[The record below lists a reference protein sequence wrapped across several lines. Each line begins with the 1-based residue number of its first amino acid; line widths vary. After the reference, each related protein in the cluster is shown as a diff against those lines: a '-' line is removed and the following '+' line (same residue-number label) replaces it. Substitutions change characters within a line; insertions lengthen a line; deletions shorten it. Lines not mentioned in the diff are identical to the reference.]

1 MTKPMTLAAGCGLLL
16 AVVLILWQ
24 GPAAVVHALASVGI
38 GALWITLVRCV
49 QIAGAGC
56 AWWMLLPG
64 ATGELLRGCLVLRW
78 VRDAINTLLPV
89 AQIGGEFVGAR
100 LLRVWRVAGGLAGA
114 SVLVDLLIQT
124 ATQLAFAFL
133 GVALLARLGGQQQLI
148 SWLSLGLL
156 VMTLAVIGF
165 FATQRMGGLRVI
177 ERFLMRMVADP
188 RRGAFLGAA
197 NIHDALQVIYA
208 RHAPL
213 AGAAGVHLIV
223 WFVGALEIWIALAY
237 MGYSIGYMEALAIE
251 SLGHAVRA
259 VGFLIPA
266 GLGIQEGGFAAICA
280 VLGIPAPTAIA
291 LSLIKRVPEIV
302 LGLPGLLAWRVLEG
316 RDKRR

>member
-16 AVVLILWQ
+16 AVGLILWQ
-24 GPAAVVHALASVGI
+24 GAAAVLHPLASVGI
-38 GALWITLVRCV
+38 GVLWITIVRCV

-56 AWWMLLPG
+56 AWWVLLPG
-64 ATGELLRGCLVLRW
+64 AGGELLRGCLVLRW
-78 VRDAINTLLPV
+78 VREAINTLLPV
-89 AQIGGEFVGAR
+89 AQIGGEIVGAR
-100 LLRVWRVAGGLAGA
+100 LLRAWRVGGALAGA

-133 GVALLARLGGQQQLI
+133 GVVLLARLGGQQRLI
-148 SWLSLGLL
+148 SWLVLGLL
-156 VMTLAVIGF
+156 VMTVGVLGF
-165 FATQRMGGLRVI
+165 FATQRLGGLRVI
-177 ERFLMRMVADP
+177 ERLLMRMLASP
-188 RRGAFLGAA
+188 GRGAFRGAA
-197 NIHDALQVIYA
+197 NVHDALKAIYA

-213 AGAAGVHLIV
+213 ASAAGIHLIV

-237 MGYSIGYMEALAIE
+237 MGYPIGYTEALAIE

-259 VGFLIPA
+259 AGFLIPA

-291 LSLIKRVPEIV
+291 LSLVKRVPEIA

-316 RDKRR
+316 RDRKP